1 MAEFAS
7 NAKGNAALTTGII
20 GTAGTGLALLNG
32 LTGLLNGGGQ
42 AMPAAPAGTVW
53 QTTAVPV
60 NPAPASCG
68 CDPSF
73 FAGMAVGSGLGIG
86 RGGCSRVC
94 NEDHPVDRYEAAQS
108 AKIAELETEVK
119 FRDSSIYTDGK
130 MLELYKY
137 FDGKIEG
144 LRAAHEGDVRVIS
157 GELAAQKVL
166 NAQNADAFVMV
177 RTDID
182 RVRENLMGEIRHE
195 AEARCCADNAI
206 VTYVNG
212 TFYPKQV
219 ANVTTGTETTG
230 QVLYNPLPNCGCGCG
245 C

>member
-32 LTGLLNGGGQ
+32 LTGLLNGGAQ
-42 AMPAAPAGTVW
+42 PAPAQAAPA
-53 QTTAVPV
+53 QT
-60 NPAPASCG
+60 SMG
-68 CDPSF
+68 CDPAF
-73 FAGMAVGSGLGIG
+73 FAGMALGSGLGIG
-86 RGGCSRVC
+86 RGGCGCSRVC

-119 FRDSSIYTDGK
+119 FRDSNIYTDSK